1 MIYNDKIKYTAAAE
15 ARTGIPRGGAD
26 MFAPAIPVTSGSESE
41 LPSAI
46 SEKKWEADDGCPHCQ
61 NNKTAAASQS
71 VLGTGMRVMDIQSQR
86 RTSIQSNFLKT
97 AVT

>member
-1 MIYNDKIKYTAAAE
+1 
-15 ARTGIPRGGAD
+15 

-46 SEKKWEADDGCPHCQ
+46 SEKKWEADPRLPHFQ

-71 VLGTGMRVMDIQSQR
+71 VLDTGTRVMDTQSQR
-86 RTSIQSNFLKT
+86 PTSNQSNFLKT